1 MGGSQTPVGCVS
13 GIHTCWEGSIYIP
26 HNCGMY
32 MCNEVYYSCRAG
44 VCSTNRQLLMINRNK
59 TSLYTST
66 SYLKYVNSSLHW
78 SRLSTIQDA
87 DCIAVIQD
95 GQVVEVGSHG
105 ELLKREGY
113 YSRLHRLQV
122 SGPTSKPQIDG
133 SVEAH
138 AL

>member
-1 MGGSQTPVGCVS
+1 
-13 GIHTCWEGSIYIP
+13 
-26 HNCGMY
+26 
-32 MCNEVYYSCRAG
+32 
-44 VCSTNRQLLMINRNK
+44 MINQNK

-95 GQVVEVGSHG
+95 GQVVEVGSHV

-133 SVEAH
+133 SAEAH